1 MRKQFTIIVKA
12 NEFVPID
19 QAKDIQR
26 IVRDVMEPV
35 TDQMG
40 SKLHVL
46 LELEGASEPKS
57 EGGES

>member
-1 MRKQFTIIVKA
+1 MRKQFTIVVIA
-12 NEFVPID
+12 NEFVPPD
-19 QAKDIQR
+19 QAKNMQR

-46 LELEGASEPKS
+46 L
-57 EGGES
+57 